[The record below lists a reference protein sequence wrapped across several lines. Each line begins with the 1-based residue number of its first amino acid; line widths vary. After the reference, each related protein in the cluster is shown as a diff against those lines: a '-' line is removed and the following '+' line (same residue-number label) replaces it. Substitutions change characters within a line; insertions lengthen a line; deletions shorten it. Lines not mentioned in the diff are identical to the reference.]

1 MESIK
6 NYVEQFIRLTGI
18 SGNAVPIV
26 RHVLLVLVTILLAWA
41 AGALCRKILIPV
53 VHRITSKTKGNWDE
67 TLFNDNVLKTASRI
81 VPAIVVSWLLPMVFF
96 QYAIVHTALEKLT
109 AIYIVVMSVKLFI
122 ALINSLTQLK
132 LSSSPAVRQYI
143 RTFCGVLKVI
153 VIFITVIV
161 VVAILFNKNPMV
173 FKDTI
178 EGLVAGIRLTSNDM
192 VRKGDWI
199 TVPSTPADGVVE
211 DISLTTVKVRNFD
224 DTTVTVPPLALV
236 SGSFQNWR
244 SMQKGAGRRVKR
256 LLYIDFRSVKLADET
271 LKNSLLSDKLITEEQ
286 MQDQQVNIALF
297 RLFIEQYLTNR
308 TEVNEKQTLLVRQME
323 ATPSGLPIEF
333 YFFIKNSPDI
343 HYEEQS
349 SPPIHINIK
358 TNINHITYEENTT
371 RGIAIARRKHHTGTE
386 NGARKTATRDGQH
399 CPHAYRRWQIR

>member
-161 VVAILFNKNPMV
+161 VVAILFNKNPMSLIAGLGATSAILMLV

-286 MQDQQVNIALF
+286 MQGQKVNIALF

-308 TEVNEKQTLLVRQME
+308 TEVNEKQTLIVRQVE

-343 HYEEQS
+343 HYEHTLADIMEPIYAYTHAFGLTIYQQYPEQ
-349 SPPIHINIK
+349 
-358 TNINHITYEENTT
+358 
-371 RGIAIARRKHHTGTE
+371 
-386 NGARKTATRDGQH
+386 
-399 CPHAYRRWQIR
+399 

>member
-18 SGNAVPIV
+18 SDNAVPVV
-26 RHVLLVLVTILLAWA
+26 RHVLLVFVTILLAWV
-41 AGALCRKILIPV
+41 AGALCRKILIPMM
-53 VHRITSKTKGNWDE
+53 HRITSKTKGNWDE
-67 TLFNDNVLKTASRI
+67 TLFNDNVLITASRI

-96 QYAIVHTALEKLT
+96 QYAIVHTVLEKLT
-109 AIYIVVMSVKLFI
+109 AIYIVVMSVRLFI

-161 VVAILFNKNPMV
+161 VVAILFNKNPMSLIAGLGATSAILMLV

-286 MQDQQVNIALF
+286 MQGQQVNIALF

-343 HYEEQS
+343 HYEHTLADIMEHIYAYTHAFGLTIYQQYPEQ
-349 SPPIHINIK
+349 
-358 TNINHITYEENTT
+358 
-371 RGIAIARRKHHTGTE
+371 
-386 NGARKTATRDGQH
+386 
-399 CPHAYRRWQIR
+399 

>member
-1 MESIK
+1 METIK
-6 NYVEQFIRLTGI
+6 DYVEQIIRLTGV

-53 VHRITSKTKGNWDE
+53 VHRITSKTKSNWDD
-67 TLFNDNVLKTASRI
+67 TLLNDNVLKTASRI
-81 VPAIVVSWLLPMVFF
+81 VPAVVVSWLLPLVFF
-96 QYAIVHTALEKLT
+96 QYAWVHTALEKLT
-109 AIYIVVMSVKLFI
+109 AIAF
-122 ALINSLTQLK
+122 INSLTQLK

-153 VIFITVIV
+153 VIFIAVIV
-161 VVAILFNKNPMV
+161 VVAILFNKNPLSLIAGLGATSAILMLV

-224 DTTVTVPPLALV
+224 NTTVTVPPLALV

-256 LLYIDFRSVKLADET
+256 LLYVDFRSVKLADDA
-271 LKNSLLSDKLITEEQ
+271 LKDSLLSGKLLTEEQ
-286 MQDQQVNIALF
+286 MQGQQVNISLF
-297 RLFIEQYLTNR
+297 RLFIEQYLTKR
-308 TEVNEKQTLLVRQME
+308 TEVNEEQMLMVKQIE
-323 ATPSGLPIEF
+323 ATQCGLPIEF

-343 HYEEQS
+343 HYEHTLADIMEHIYAYTHVFGLTIYQQYPEQ
-349 SPPIHINIK
+349 
-358 TNINHITYEENTT
+358 
-371 RGIAIARRKHHTGTE
+371 
-386 NGARKTATRDGQH
+386 
-399 CPHAYRRWQIR
+399 